1 MGDIDGD
8 VERKRKREEAEKA
21 IAEMEARKE
30 QEKIENAKST
40 GNKKV
45 DEETGEIIQNTQP
58 VPEKTYNRTLYIIE
72 ATSAQLNQLADY
84 MKSNNIAFRG
94 EK

>member
-8 VERKRKREEAEKA
+8 VGRKRKREEAEKA

-40 GNKKV
+40 CNKKV
-45 DEETGEIIQNTQP
+45 E
-58 VPEKTYNRTLYIIE
+58 
-72 ATSAQLNQLADY
+72 
-84 MKSNNIAFRG
+84 
-94 EK
+94 